1 VATSGRCKS
10 WRNAPAQRLLRSNLA
25 ALELDVDPELEQL
38 NEDPAV
44 YWQERSALP
53 WN

>member
-1 VATSGRCKS
+1 VLSGAATVE
-10 WRNAPAQRLLRSNLA
+10 QLRSNLA
-25 ALELDVDPELEQL
+25 ALELDVDPHLDQL
-38 NEDPAV
+38 AEDPTR